1 MRSFLFLGMSFV
13 SLLLTS
19 PVEAATGRVIKVLPE
34 FMDQKGRTSLSPS
47 LYERDAYQA
56 RLRRHP
62 ELRSGLRFNIQW
74 KTTGGAWEPVKLRL
88 ELRGVAEGN
97 LPKQKVIEQPL
108 VTTGQWSH
116 WAAVTLNAAQYKE
129 LGAVTAWRA
138 TLWEGQQML
147 SEQKSF
153 LW

>member
-1 MRSFLFLGMSFV
+1 MGL
-13 SLLLTS
+13 SLLLLATAAQ
-19 PVEAATGRVIKVLPE
+19 AATGRVIKVLPE

-56 RLRRHP
+56 RLRQRP
-62 ELRSGLRFNIQW
+62 DMRSGLRFNIQW
-74 KTTGGAWEPVKLRL
+74 KTSGPAWEYVTLRL

-97 LPKQKVIEQPL
+97 LPKHL
-108 VTTGQWSH
+108 VLDQRVATTGRWSH
-116 WAAVTLNAAQYKE
+116 WTAVTLTSAQYKE

-138 TLWEGQQML
+138 TLWEGQRL
-147 SEQKSF
+147 LDEQKSF